1 MTLLLPFVLG
11 LLWHTLWVWVGIGE
25 AWVSLLLAVLAVSLL
40 AGLEAFVRALAWEWI
55 YTRVGT
61 GLNAVQWLRRFLPGS
76 GRGDGSDVVAAAW
89 ADAEPVL
96 WVVIAV
102 AGWGVVQFVVEMTDD
117 VVGKI
122 ALLAVALVLLGLDV
136 LTGAWGGLWDGGVG
150 DGGGGAGGIVATT
163 AGAAARAVRAA
174 EDAAAARHLTASMP
188 LPPAL
193 GGGNGN
199 GKGNDRLTFK
209 LDL

>member
-11 LLWHTLWVWVGIGE
+11 LLWHTLWAWVGIGE

-55 YTRVGT
+55 YTRAGT
-61 GLNAVQWLRRFLPGS
+61 GLGAVQWLRRFLPGS

-102 AGWGVVQFVVEMTDD
+102 AGWGIAQFVVEMTDD

-136 LTGAWGGLWDGGVG
+136 LTGACGGGDS
-150 DGGGGAGGIVATT
+150 DGGGGGGGMVATT

-193 GGGNGN
+193 GGGS